1 MQKYAKV
8 RVLDALRVSRTWL
21 WRSWQQLVGCEG
33 WLAGRGG
40 HLDGS
45 EWLPEGVKMMP
56 PGRSC
61 ELDAMVTAYLRRSG
75 GLQMVK
81 IPALRGSW
89 EVSEGR

>member
-1 MQKYAKV
+1 MAQ
-8 RVLDALRVSRTWL
+8 
-21 WRSWQQLVGCEG
+21 
-33 WLAGRGG
+33 
-40 HLDGS
+40 DGS

-61 ELDAMVTAYLRRSG
+61 ELDDIATAYLRRSG